1 MRSLLP
7 DSMDVYVPDGSGGF
21 AGPVRV
27 SRVRFDEEQSASDD
41 AHRSADAGKGTVFV
55 DAVLS
60 DGAFEIPAGSRIEI
74 GGRSYYVVKVRRRCG
89 KWGRVHHWEVEVS

>member
-1 MRSLLP
+1 MFGQRPIMRSLLP

-60 DGAFEIPAGSRIEI
+60 VKTICRVLLMQHSRQSTQWDRLILML
-74 GGRSYYVVKVRRRCG
+74 
-89 KWGRVHHWEVEVS
+89 